1 MGEMGNWDN
10 FYMLSGGTA
19 GTLIGLIFVVI
30 TLGMEHGKP
39 GDQDRTRI
47 FVTPILVQF
56 GTVLVVALA
65 SMAPLSTMTR
75 AIALALIGCAGLAYV
90 ANLAAL
96 ARRRTEL
103 EERELLWDALLPI
116 AAYIFLAIGAAA
128 WALSASFADEFTAIA
143 AVFLLIIGVRN
154 SWAITLAIGA
164 RRK

>member
-1 MGEMGNWDN
+1 
-10 FYMLSGGTA
+10 
-19 GTLIGLIFVVI
+19 
-30 TLGMEHGKP
+30 
-39 GDQDRTRI
+39 
-47 FVTPILVQF
+47 
-56 GTVLVVALA
+56 
-65 SMAPLSTMTR
+65 MTR

-143 AVFLLIIGVRN
+143 AVLLLIIGVRN